1 MKKILTSFL
10 ILFSICFRSLA
21 DEGMWIPI
29 LLSQGPE
36 AEMKRLGMKI
46 SAEDIFNLN
55 KPSMKDAICLF
66 GGGCTAEIVSDKGL
80 ILTNHHCG
88 YSAVQA
94 HSSVEQDY
102 LTKGFWAQSLEEELS
117 NPKLKVSILTY
128 MEDVTSRVLKNIPD
142 NISTE
147 KRKALIELQID
158 AIIKENTKD
167 NTYEVAVEPFYY
179 GNQFIL
185 IISRIYKDVRLVGA
199 PPSGIGKFGG
209 DTDNWVW
216 PRHTGDFSVFRI
228 YVDKDNNPAEYSKDN
243 IPYTPSYHLTIS
255 LKGVQPGDFTFV
267 FGYPGTTNEYLVSY
281 AVDRISNY
289 ENPAAIKIR
298 GKKLEVIRKYM
309 EQSNKT
315 RIQYSS
321 KYFGIENYYKKM
333 IGESKGVKRTNI
345 IAEKQGLEKKFT
357 AWANADPDR
366 QKKYDKLME
375 RFEELYKKYGAYNL
389 AAEYVYE
396 AGLGMEII
404 RYAASYENLIKISL
418 NKKQN
423 DDEINKNLE
432 RLKASSESFFKN
444 YDSRID
450 HELMSSLLDIYY
462 NGLDKSMIP
471 AEIVRAGEAY
481 NGDFEKYSA
490 DLFKRS
496 FMVEENKVKEFLK
509 NYKPSKAKEIEKD
522 PAYML
527 AISIYEFYRN
537 NLYSKSEEFQA
548 KADEM
553 YRIYMQGL
561 MEMMPEKKFYPDANS
576 TLRVAY
582 GQVAGFEP
590 RDAVEYNYF
599 TTLKGVIEKEDSTIY
614 DYTIDNKLNDLY
626 NNKDYGIYADKD
638 GSMHVAFI
646 ATNHTTGGN
655 SGSPVLNADGHLIGI
670 NFDRVWEGTMSDIVF
685 EPAMCRNISLDI
697 RYCLFIIDKYA
708 GAHRLID
715 EMTLEK

>member
-1 MKKILTSFL
+1 MKKILSSFL
-10 ILFSICFRSLA
+10 ILFSICFHSLA

-46 SAEDIFNLN
+46 SAEDIFSLN

-88 YSAVQA
+88 YSAIQA

-102 LTKGFWAQSLEEELS
+102 LTKGFWAQSFEEELS
-117 NPKLKVSILTY
+117 NPKLQVSILTY

-147 KRKALIELQID
+147 KRKALIELQVD

-179 GNQFIL
+179 GNQYIL

-228 YVDKDNNPAEYSKDN
+228 YVDKENKPAEYAKDN

-255 LKGVQPGDFTFV
+255 LKGVKPGDFTFV

-281 AVDRISNY
+281 AVDRIANY

-345 IAEKQGLEKKFT
+345 IAEKQDLEKKFT

-366 QKKYDKLME
+366 QKKYGKLME
-375 RFEELYKKYGAYNL
+375 QFEELYKKYGTYNL
-389 AAEYVYE
+389 AAEYIYE

-404 RYAASYENLIKISL
+404 RYAASYENLIKISF

-481 NGDFEKYSA
+481 NGNFEKYSS

-496 FMVEENKVKEFLK
+496 FMVDGDKVKEFLK

-548 KADEM
+548 KADEL

-599 TTLKGVIEKEDSTIY
+599 TTLKGVIEKEDPTIY

-626 NNKDYGIYADKD
+626 TNKDYGIYADKD